1 MTCCSALL
9 TMLSARLSE
18 LVSLG
23 NRQYCLIVPEGFFI
37 HRTGRSLNPCKLS
50 QLTAFQ
56 GDVPKDCWHFMGSF
70 LFFFFFKLNLA
81 VLQLYFFIM
90 QQERLSLIFF
100 FLTVSILKPWGLLPS
115 LSITLLM
122 LFYSLLNYFSCGG
135 LGLFL
140 PSMFVLI
147 LAYWCLCLSGLVSI

>member
-1 MTCCSALL
+1 M
-9 TMLSARLSE
+9 
-18 LVSLG
+18 
-23 NRQYCLIVPEGFFI
+23 F
-37 HRTGRSLNPCKLS
+37 
-50 QLTAFQ
+50 
-56 GDVPKDCWHFMGSF
+56 PKTVGTSWEAS
-70 LFFFFFKLNLA
+70 FFFFFKLNLA

-115 LSITLLM
+115 LSIALLM

-147 LAYWCLCLSGLVSI
+147 LAY